1 MVIKR
6 IAPLSVAK
14 VAGSLYAF
22 LGLCF
27 GALFSLAAM
36 AGAAFG
42 GEGSGGFGALL
53 GVGAI
58 VALPILYG
66 GFGFIFT
73 LIAAAIYNMIAGVVG
88 GIEIETQ

>member
-6 IAPLSVAK
+6 VAPLSVAK

-22 LGLCF
+22 LGLCI
-27 GALFSLAAM
+27 GALVSLLSLA
-36 AGAAFG
+36 GSAFS
-42 GEGSGGFGALL
+42 GEGSGFGALL

-58 VALPILYG
+58 VAFPILYG

-73 LIAAAIYNMIAGVVG
+73 LIAAALYNVIAGMVG

>member
-6 IAPLSVAK
+6 VAPVSVAK

-27 GALFSLAAM
+27 GALFSLLSM
-36 AGAAFG
+36 AGSAFG
-42 GEGSGGFGALL
+42 GESSGLGALL

-58 VALPILYG
+58 VAFPILYG

-73 LIAAAIYNMIAGVVG
+73 LIGAALYNLIAGMVG